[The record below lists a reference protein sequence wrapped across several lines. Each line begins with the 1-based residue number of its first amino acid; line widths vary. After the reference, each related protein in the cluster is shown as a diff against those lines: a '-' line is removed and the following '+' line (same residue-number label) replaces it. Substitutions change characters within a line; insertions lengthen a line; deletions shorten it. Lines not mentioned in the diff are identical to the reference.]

1 LYALSVFSFSHVFD
15 KRYGSANGGKSVM
28 CDPLVASMVNKIGL
42 KLNLKKHKI
51 ATAPNIEMALC
62 ADIEIHKI
70 DKGLVVLG
78 RV

>member
-1 LYALSVFSFSHVFD
+1 
-15 KRYGSANGGKSVM
+15 M